1 MRATG
6 ETRALA
12 SPLRRVHLPRLKAA
26 YANLQ
31 AVIDGP
37 STGVE
42 RQVIRFR
49 DLVLTPFVIKL
60 TLGARSATVKKS
72 FDASGVAEKWANS
85 KWAKTLAAR
94 ETRKNTTDC
103 TSFVKQRNA
112 NHSRA
117 LPGPGPQEAAS
128 PRHELRSQE
137 GPGLIL
143 FYDTA
148 GHAPRSQKRSGF
160 EYRVHP
166 LWVAGALL
174 CASIPLRAARL
185 SRQA

>member
-1 MRATG
+1 MTRESFKRYVEVGRVVLLLNG
-6 ETRALA
+6 ENKNKIAVIA
-12 SPLRRVHLPRLKAA
+12 EIIDQNK
-26 YANLQ
+26 

-94 ETRKNTTDC
+94 ETRKNTTD
-103 TSFVKQRNA
+103 FERFQVQVLKKQRRRVM
-112 NHSRA
+112 SSA
-117 LPGPGPQEAAS
+117 L
-128 PRHELRSQE
+128 
-137 GPGLIL
+137 
-143 FYDTA
+143 
-148 GHAPRSQKRSGF
+148 KK
-160 EYRVHP
+160 V
-166 LWVAGALL
+166 
-174 CASIPLRAARL
+174 
-185 SRQA
+185 QA